1 MSKCLNVIGIDI
13 LYIEERIL
21 EIYLLRKR
29 ISSILVQLFAGDIFG
44 AAGWLSSM
52 LVIPLAVMEV

>member
-1 MSKCLNVIGIDI
+1 MLGWTPNLKMSKYLNVIGIDI
-13 LYIEERIL
+13 LYIGERIL

-44 AAGWLSSM
+44 AAG
-52 LVIPLAVMEV
+52 